1 MELSKLKTCYKFD
14 IYILMVFILE
24 TLHNFIEYQKKKDS
38 ETIQLINQI
47 NQNTQIKLKELE
59 KKYSLSLTI
68 KKPLTY
74 IVIIVLS
81 LMWSCVILLDSLRL
95 KRFIMHL
102 VKNWK
107 YNRQRSGKTVQLKS
121 FSKKD
126 QRKKIE
132 KIFNHEYQIYLN
144 HFLNKKKSPNL
155 TKDSL
160 INNKSNDLK
169 SNILVDLNCDDTCSI
184 NV

>member
-1 MELSKLKTCYKFD
+1 M
-14 IYILMVFILE
+14 I
-24 TLHNFIEYQKKKDS
+24 H
-38 ETIQLINQI
+38 QI
-47 NQNTQIKLKELE
+47 NRNTQIKLKELE

-102 VKNWK
+102 VKNWRSNK
-107 YNRQRSGKTVQLKS
+107 QRSKGLVQVKS

-126 QRKKIE
+126 QRKLIE
-132 KIFNHEYQIYLN
+132 KLFNHEYNIYLN
-144 HFLNKKKSPNL
+144 HVLNKKKSPGL

-169 SNILVDLNCDDTCSI
+169 TNNLIDFDCDDTGSI